1 MLCLIIMGDRLDSTH
16 SIASLLCLCGQMVMA
31 IFLIGIALGVWI
43 IEHPDA
49 NLWEELAGH
58 NLSVLVTVAVALLL
72 LLCCLTSTMVIL
84 GRNNRANEK
93 RGPRYII
100 LKTDQPAI
108 Y

>member
-1 MLCLIIMGDRLDSTH
+1 MSERLDSTH
-16 SIASLLCLCGQMVMA
+16 SIATLMCLCGQMVLA
-31 IFLIGIALGVWI
+31 IFLIGVALGVWF

-49 NLWEELAGH
+49 NLWEELSEH
-58 NLSVLVTVAVALLL
+58 NISVLVTAAVAFLL

-84 GRNNRANEK
+84 GRNNKSNEK

-100 LKTDQPAI
+100 LKTGQSDL